1 MLGLRKGGKYMSNP
15 NKSVWFS
22 NGNKEYVQEQ
32 ADKENKTFNKKINEI
47 IDADRTK
54 KEKKEV

>member
-1 MLGLRKGGKYMSNP
+1 MSNQ

-47 IDADRTK
+47 IDADRR

>member
-1 MLGLRKGGKYMSNP
+1 MTNP

-32 ADKENKTFNKKINEI
+32 ADKEKKTFNKKIKCYHI
-47 IDADRTK
+47 K
-54 KEKKEV
+54 KQLICMIK

>member
-1 MLGLRKGGKYMSNP
+1 MTNP

-22 NGNKEYVQEQ
+22 NGNKEYVQQQ
-32 ADKENKTFNKKINEI
+32 ADKENISFNKKINQI
-47 IDADRTK
+47 IDADRK

>member
-1 MLGLRKGGKYMSNP
+1 MTNP

-22 NGNKEYVQEQ
+22 NRNKEYVQEQ
-32 ADKENKTFNKKINEI
+32 ADKEKKTFNKKINEI
-47 IDADRTK
+47 IDDDRNR

>member
-1 MLGLRKGGKYMSNP
+1 MTNP

-32 ADKENKTFNKKINEI
+32 AELENKSFNKKINEI
-47 IDADRTK
+47 IDADRSK

>member
-1 MLGLRKGGKYMSNP
+1 MIKEKKEENMSNP

-32 ADKENKTFNKKINEI
+32 ADKENKSFNKKVNEI
-47 IDADRTK
+47 IDADRAK

>member
-1 MLGLRKGGKYMSNP
+1 MSNP

-32 ADKENKTFNKKINEI
+32 ADKENKTFNKKSM
-47 IDADRTK
+47 R
-54 KEKKEV
+54 

>member
-1 MLGLRKGGKYMSNP
+1 MTNP

-32 ADKENKTFNKKINEI
+32 ADKENKSFNKKTMQYVVYAVIGLLI
-47 IDADRTK
+47 FSLILVIAK
-54 KEKKEV
+54 KR